1 MNINLLIL
9 IIIFLLLFYI
19 LNRFLIKNEHYENKV
34 AIHFLSKEK
43 TIKNLLN
50 NNDGYFDKFFKKDLE
65 VRNVSSIDEYKAII
79 KKCTCNFNNDE
90 QDKIKQAIRNI
101 TQKINNIQNN
111 YYKNINIKKLNQ
123 IPWVIG
129 LICNNKYENGLPHTR
144 NHIILLSREKMNYYS
159 MNKLEKTLIH
169 EKIHIYQK
177 KHPEEVNAYLDNM
190 GFQKIKIREKNDNIR
205 ANPDLDNY
213 IYQDK
218 DHNTYKAVYNTNAST
233 LEDITYYPYD
243 KQNWEHPHEKMAIE
257 FENIIN
263 I

>member
-169 EKIHIYQK
+169 EKIHI
-177 KHPEEVNAYLDNM
+177 
-190 GFQKIKIREKNDNIR
+190 
-205 ANPDLDNY
+205 
-213 IYQDK
+213 
-218 DHNTYKAVYNTNAST
+218 
-233 LEDITYYPYD
+233 
-243 KQNWEHPHEKMAIE
+243 
-257 FENIIN
+257 
-263 I
+263 